1 MKHKLQ
7 FIDFLLKRNDSDLC
21 CLVID
26 TLYNIMNADENGILI
41 FSSKI
46 LNVFSKLTNF
56 LVLKDKQANLPADIS
71 NQFTEMFIKDNSN
84 LNLVFDLL
92 DEFEFQT
99 RWSTVKLLNQIILNQ
114 TQHVQEI
121 ILQIPRGVSR
131 LMDLLNDSREVI
143 RNDVNILTI
152 FHSVL

>member
-1 MKHKLQ
+1 LKHKLQ

>member
-1 MKHKLQ
+1 M
-7 FIDFLLKRNDSDLC
+7 
-21 CLVID
+21 
-26 TLYNIMNADENGILI
+26 
-41 FSSKI
+41 
-46 LNVFSKLTNF
+46 
-56 LVLKDKQANLPADIS
+56 PADIS

-99 RWSTVKLLNQIILNQ
+99 RWSTVKLLNQIIINQ
-114 TQHVQEI
+114 LQQAQDI

-143 RNDVNILTI
+143 RNDVKKYLIRFQIDHDNLLIKVFI
-152 FHSVL
+152 K

>member
-1 MKHKLQ
+1 
-7 FIDFLLKRNDSDLC
+7 
-21 CLVID
+21 
-26 TLYNIMNADENGILI
+26 
-41 FSSKI
+41 
-46 LNVFSKLTNF
+46 
-56 LVLKDKQANLPADIS
+56 LPADIS

-99 RWSTVKLLNQIILNQ
+99 RWSTVKLLNQIIINQ
-114 TQHVQEI
+114 LQQAQDI

-143 RNDVNILTI
+143 RNDVKKYLIRFQIDHDNLLIKVFI
-152 FHSVL
+152 K